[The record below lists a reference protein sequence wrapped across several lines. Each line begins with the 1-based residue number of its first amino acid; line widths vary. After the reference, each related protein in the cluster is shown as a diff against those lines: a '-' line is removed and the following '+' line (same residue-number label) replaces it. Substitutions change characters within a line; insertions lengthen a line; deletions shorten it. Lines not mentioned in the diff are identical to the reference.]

1 MSEYHIRYGG
11 YGGIGYYLVADSYIA
26 LFSRFSTCGAWE
38 GHYILDFIEE
48 NKSDV
53 RPDTIHA
60 DTQGQSTSIFGLA
73 YLLGIQLMPRIRNWK
88 ELNLCHPPGER
99 SYIHIDSLFSTQ
111 VEWDLIET
119 MLPDMLRAVALNTRP
134 KYVAST
140 TLTDRRAKSQAGT
153 RAAGARQRHP
163 DPVAARQRPC
173 RRDQSAHLPR
183 GRRPGH
189 AAVPRHRP
197 GQSARTSR
205 IAGHPQR
212 GDDPSLPAYR
222 APAVWNGHGRHEA
235 RELDAATGR
244 P

>member
-1 MSEYHIRYGG
+1 MSDYHIRYGG

-99 SYIHIDSLFSTQ
+99 RYIHIDSLFSTQ

-119 MLPDMLRAVALNTRP
+119 MLPDMLRVALSIKAGTIMPIDDFTSPSHLQSQEQALLRVSRTRP
-134 KYVAST
+134 GGAYHF
-140 TLTDRRAKSQAGT
+140 L
-153 RAAGARQRHP
+153 AAIH
-163 DPVAARQRPC
+163 
-173 RRDQSAHLPR
+173 
-183 GRRPGH
+183 
-189 AAVPRHRP
+189 
-197 GQSARTSR
+197 
-205 IAGHPQR
+205 I
-212 GDDPSLPAYR
+212 
-222 APAVWNGHGRHEA
+222 
-235 RELDAATGR
+235 
-244 P
+244 